1 VERGRALVCAWN
13 CSIGA
18 AEQQHT
24 YTTHSPFWFLC
35 LQVEVA
41 CVERGRALVCAWN
54 CSMGA
59 AESALVELQAQNKQ
73 LLGLNSR
80 LVDEQ
85 QELAKELKG
94 VDFLR

>member
-1 VERGRALVCAWN
+1 
-13 CSIGA
+13 
-18 AEQQHT
+18 
-24 YTTHSPFWFLC
+24 
-35 LQVEVA
+35 
-41 CVERGRALVCAWN
+41 
-54 CSMGA
+54 MGA